1 MSGAEGDPH
10 GALLHEVLLGLG
22 RIQGSVEQ
30 IRDTQK
36 VHTNQLMKLD
46 ERVDGLEGSV
56 KTHSVV
62 GGGVVAAC
70 VAVGVE
76 LIKSRFAGS

>member
-1 MSGAEGDPH
+1 MNTEGDPH

-22 RIQGSVEQ
+22 RLQGSVEK
-30 IRDTQK
+30 IHDTQK
-36 VHTNQLMKLD
+36 IHTDQLIRLD
-46 ERVDGLEGSV
+46 DRVDGLESSV

-62 GGGVVAAC
+62 GGGIVAAC

-76 LIKSRFAGS
+76 LIKSRFLGS